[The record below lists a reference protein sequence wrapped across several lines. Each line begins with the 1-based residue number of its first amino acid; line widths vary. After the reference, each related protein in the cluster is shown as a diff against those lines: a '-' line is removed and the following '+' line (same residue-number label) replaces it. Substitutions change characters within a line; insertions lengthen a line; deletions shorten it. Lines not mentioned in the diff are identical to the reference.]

1 MTAAPE
7 NFHEGLPDRRHQTVV
22 AIAAT
27 AAAYLLFSIG
37 DACTKLLAEKFH
49 FSQIV
54 VFNCAV
60 IISFM
65 VVYGWVR
72 RGRAAFVVHNPKW
85 VLIRAALSVV
95 VGILNILS
103 LPHITLTTFYTLVF
117 TSPFWVAILSAIFLR
132 EKMEKEK
139 IIVIMLCFT
148 VILFMFRPGSG
159 MFNIWSFCVL
169 AGAFLYSAS
178 MIVMRYL
185 GPFESRTMII
195 ISGSVLS
202 IIAVAPFLPFY
213 FVMPALSDLGIFLVL
228 GVLSA
233 IGIMCVAFGFQTAPS
248 ASTVAPY
255 HYSQMV
261 WGALLGY
268 FMFGEVPDKTTMI
281 GASVIIGAGLYLIWS
296 ETRRR
301 AV

>member
-7 NFHEGLPDRRHQTVV
+7 NFSHGLPDRQRQTVI

-27 AAAYLLFSIG
+27 ATAYLLFSIG
-37 DACTKLLAEKFH
+37 DACTKFVAQKFH

-54 VFNCAV
+54 FSNCTV
-60 IISFM
+60 IITFM
-65 VVYGWVR
+65 VIYGMLR
-72 RGRAAFVVHNPKW
+72 HGRDAFVVRNVKW

-103 LPHITLTTFYTLVF
+103 LPHISLTTFYTLVF
-117 TSPFWVAILSAIFLR
+117 TSPFWVAILSSFFLR

-139 IIVIMLCFT
+139 IIIILLCFC

-159 MFNIWSFCVL
+159 MFNIWSLFVL
-169 AGAFLYSAS
+169 CGAFLYSAS

-185 GPFESRTMII
+185 GPQESRTMII

-202 IIAVAPFLPFY
+202 MLVILPFLPFH
-213 FVMPALSDLGIFLVL
+213 FIPPSLLDLGVFLIMGSL
-228 GVLSA
+228 GS

-268 FMFGEVPDKTTMI
+268 FIFDEVPEKSTML
-281 GASVIIGAGLYLIWS
+281 GASVIIGAGLYLIWR
-296 ETRRR
+296 ETRRMP
-301 AV
+301 V

>member
-7 NFHEGLPDRRHQTVV
+7 NFSHGLPDRRRQTIV

-37 DACTKLLAEKFH
+37 DACTKFVAQKFH

-54 VFNCAV
+54 FTNCTV
-60 IISFM
+60 IITFM
-65 VVYGWVR
+65 VIYGAMW
-72 RGRAAFVVHNPKW
+72 RGRAAFAVRNMKW

-117 TSPFWVAILSAIFLR
+117 TSPFWVAILSSFFLR

-139 IIVIMLCFT
+139 IIVILLCFC

-169 AGAFLYSAS
+169 GGAFLYSAS

-185 GPFESRTMII
+185 GPHESRTMII

-202 IIAVAPFLPFY
+202 ILAILPFLPFH
-213 FVMPALSDLGIFLVL
+213 FIMPSLKDLGVFLVM
-228 GVLSA
+228 GSVSA
-233 IGIMCVAFGFQTAPS
+233 VGIMCVAFGFQTAPS

-255 HYSQMV
+255 HYSQMI

-268 FMFGEVPDKTTMI
+268 FLFEEVPEKSTMM
-281 GASVIIGAGLYLIWS
+281 GASVIIGAGLYLIWR
-296 ETRRR
+296 ETRRMP
-301 AV
+301 V

>member
-7 NFHEGLPDRRHQTVV
+7 NFSHGLPDRRHQTLI
-22 AIAAT
+22 AIIAT
-27 AAAYLLFSIG
+27 AAGYLLFSIG
-37 DACTKLLAEKFH
+37 DACTKFVAEKFH

-54 VFNCAV
+54 FTNCMV

-65 VVYGWVR
+65 VIYGAVR
-72 RGRAAFVVHNPKW
+72 RGRAAFVVHNVKW

-117 TSPFWVAILSAIFLR
+117 TSPFWVAILSTVFLR
-132 EKMEKEK
+132 EKMEREK
-139 IIVIMLCFT
+139 IVVIMLCFC

-159 MFNIWSFCVL
+159 MFNIWSFCIL

-185 GPFESRTMII
+185 GPHESRTMII

-202 IIAVAPFLPFY
+202 ILVILPFLPFH
-213 FVMPALSDLGIFLVL
+213 FILPSLTDMGVFLIMGCV
-228 GVLSA
+228 GA

-268 FMFGEVPDKTTMI
+268 FMFDEVPEKSTMI
-281 GASVIIGAGLYLIWS
+281 GATVIISAGLYLIWR

>member
-7 NFHEGLPDRRHQTVV
+7 NFSHGLPDRRRQTII

-27 AAAYLLFSIG
+27 AIAYLLFSIG
-37 DACTKLLAEKFH
+37 DACTKFVAEKFH

-54 VFNCAV
+54 FTNCTV
-60 IISFM
+60 IITFM
-65 VVYGWVR
+65 VIYGAVR
-72 RGRAAFVVHNPKW
+72 RGRAAFVVHNVKW
-85 VLIRAALSVV
+85 VLIRASLSVA

-117 TSPFWVAILSAIFLR
+117 TSPFWVAILSAFFLR

-139 IIVIMLCFT
+139 IIVILLCFC

-159 MFNIWSFCVL
+159 MFNIWSLCIL

-185 GPFESRTMII
+185 GPHESRTMII

-202 IIAVAPFLPFY
+202 ILAILPFLPFH
-213 FVMPALSDLGIFLVL
+213 FITPSLTDLGVFLVM
-228 GVLSA
+228 GVLGSV
-233 IGIMCVAFGFQTAPS
+233 GIMCIAVGFQTAPS

-268 FMFGEVPDKTTMI
+268 FIFDEVPEKSTMM
-281 GASVIIGAGLYLIWS
+281 GAAVIIGAGLYLIWR

-301 AV
+301 PF